1 MPPNW
6 SLFNL
11 GQKRQAVHAGLSWIG
26 KSDRQRRHQNPHA
39 EPPLDKIVHRAILL
53 KQ

>member
-1 MPPNW
+1 MDDIEEMSVPPYY
-6 SLFNL
+6 
-11 GQKRQAVHAGLSWIG
+11 
-26 KSDRQRRHQNPHA
+26 A